1 MVTNVRRPTTLI
13 LMAAAATLAL
23 TGLSLSLNS
32 QEYPKGNIPTY
43 DVVLTV
49 RPDGVL
55 RVRETFTFDFA
66 ARETRGLLRRIPYRH
81 GDRLQPIENLKVS
94 STTHAPVNVQNQAFA
109 HQRLIRIGDGK
120 PVSGRQAYVMT
131 YDVRG
136 AVMPRPTGEELV
148 WDALGSGWGVHIDEA
163 AVRVEGP
170 SRFASG
176 CVAGRGDEVSK
187 CGRLRRGPYAVD
199 FTQTGLRPGEGMVV
213 RAAFPASAVHST
225 PPRYARPHLDF
236 SAPAIGTVLAAGILA
251 ALPIVFRRT
260 SRIPRAWP
268 GPRPWLSRVLFAA
281 GTALILWDM
290 TSEVATGGLWR
301 LSVGDG
307 LLYGLALLLLAGVPA
322 PAAQERVQ
330 A

>member
-1 MVTNVRRPTTLI
+1 MVTHVRRPTTVFL
-13 LMAAAATLAL
+13 LAAAAAL
-23 TGLSLSLNS
+23 TLTVLSLVLSGQQS
-32 QEYPKGNIPTY
+32 PQGNIPTY

-66 ARETRGLLRRIPYRH
+66 ARETRGLLRRIPYRR
-81 GDRLQPIENLKVS
+81 GDRLQPIENLQVS
-94 STTHAPVNVQNQAFA
+94 STTHAPVNVRNQAFA
-109 HQRLIRIGDGK
+109 HERLIRIGDGK

-131 YDVRG
+131 YDVEG
-136 AVMPRPTGEELV
+136 AVTPRPTGEELV
-148 WDALGSGWGVHIDEA
+148 WDALGSGWGVPIAEA

-170 SRFASG
+170 SKFASG
-176 CVAGRGDEVSK
+176 CIAGRGAAVSQ

-236 SAPAIGTVLAAGILA
+236 STPGIVFVVVAGILA

-260 SRIPRAWP
+260 STTPRAWP
-268 GPRPWLSRVLFAA
+268 GPHPRLSRVLFAV
-281 GTALILWDM
+281 GTALILWDL
-290 TSEVATGGLWR
+290 TSEVAAGGLWR
-301 LSVGDG
+301 LSVGDE
-307 LLYGLALLLLAGVPA
+307 LLYGLVLLLLAGVPT
-322 PAAQERVQ
+322 PAVDEHDQ